1 MGMDMTLYHESDK
14 DIWTTEEVDSSRCP
28 YYRNERE
35 LHDLLSY
42 HGKKISESEWE
53 LDRSALTNVL
63 ISILPSIMNIYAGA
77 VDAQNEMTNVINQEL
92 SRLEDIH
99 QEYYVIGRML
109 DRVFKKEYK
118 DDYHRNA
125 LTLLNDEDGTR
136 MKNFVINMCNLI
148 KRTNN
153 NEKVIYNCSY

>member
-14 DIWTTEEVDSSRCP
+14 DIWTTEEANSSRCP

-42 HGKKISESEWE
+42 HGKKISDNEWE
-53 LDRSALTNVL
+53 FDRSALTNVL

-77 VDAQNEMTNVINQEL
+77 VEAQNEMTNVSEQEL
-92 SRLEDIH
+92 TRLEDIH

-109 DRVFKKEYK
+109 DRIFKKEYK
-118 DDYHRNA
+118 EHHNNA
-125 LTLLNDEDGTR
+125 LTLLNDEDGSR
-136 MKNFVINMCNLI
+136 MKQFVLNICNLI
-148 KRTNN
+148 KRTNE

>member
-1 MGMDMTLYHESDK
+1 MTLYHESDK
-14 DIWTTEEVDSSRCP
+14 DIWATEEVDSSRCP

-42 HGKKISESEWE
+42 HGKKISDCEWE
-53 LDRSALTNVL
+53 FNRSALTNVL

-77 VDAQNEMTNVINQEL
+77 VEAQYEMMNVSEQEL
-92 SRLEDIH
+92 TKLEDIH

-109 DRVFKKEYK
+109 DRIIKKEYK
-118 DDYHRNA
+118 DFCHNA
-125 LTLLNDEDGTR
+125 LTLLNDEDGSR
-136 MKNFVINMCNLI
+136 MKQFVLNICNLI
-148 KRTNN
+148 KRTNE

>member
-1 MGMDMTLYHESDK
+1 
-14 DIWTTEEVDSSRCP
+14 
-28 YYRNERE
+28 
-35 LHDLLSY
+35 
-42 HGKKISESEWE
+42 
-53 LDRSALTNVL
+53 
-63 ISILPSIMNIYAGA
+63 
-77 VDAQNEMTNVINQEL
+77 MTNVVNQEL

-136 MKNFVINMCNLI
+136 MKDFVINMCNLI
-148 KRTNN
+148 NRTNN
-153 NEKVIYNCSY
+153 NDKVIYNCSY